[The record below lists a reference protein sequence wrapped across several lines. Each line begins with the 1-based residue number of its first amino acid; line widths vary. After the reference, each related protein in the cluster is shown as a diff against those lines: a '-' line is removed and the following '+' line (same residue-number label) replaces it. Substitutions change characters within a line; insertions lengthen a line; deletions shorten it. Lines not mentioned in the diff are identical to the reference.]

1 MPTQRNAP
9 LGSPPA
15 LAPPPGF
22 GAPPVLAPPGFPPPP
37 PSTYN
42 PTTPAAPPPPSAV
55 DATTAD
61 EKKRKQMNKKR
72 RQWNAINSKRY
83 AGGSHPTST
92 SAQVN
97 ATKADMPP
105 EHLRKVIRDHGDMS
119 ARKFQTDK
127 RVYLGALKYIPHA
140 VFKLLENMP
149 MPWEQTREVK
159 VLFHVTGAITFV
171 NEVPKVIEPIYY
183 AQWGTMWIMMRR
195 EKRDRTHFKRMR
207 FPPFDDEE
215 PPLDYGENI
224 LENPPLDPIWM
235 ELDEDEDSPVIEWF
249 YEHKPLID
257 DLRIV
262 NGPSYK
268 KWRLPVD
275 VMANLQ
281 RLASPLMVDL
291 VDPNYFHLFDKSS
304 FFNAKALNVAIPGK
318 CRFLFSCVSVFLFF
332 LFLLF
337 FHNKESDHVLWILIS
352 LSMFYFLFVVCNKN
366 RWTKI

>member
-1 MPTQRNAP
+1 
-9 LGSPPA
+9 
-15 LAPPPGF
+15 
-22 GAPPVLAPPGFPPPP
+22 
-37 PSTYN
+37 
-42 PTTPAAPPPPSAV
+42 
-55 DATTAD
+55 
-61 EKKRKQMNKKR
+61 
-72 RQWNAINSKRY
+72 
-83 AGGSHPTST
+83 
-92 SAQVN
+92 
-97 ATKADMPP
+97 MPP
-105 EHLRKVIRDHGDMS
+105 EHLRKVVRDHGDMS
-119 ARKFQTDK
+119 ARKFSTDK

-149 MPWEQTREVK
+149 MPWEQTRDVK

-171 NEVPKVIEPIYY
+171 NEVPKVIEPVYY

-195 EKRDRTHFKRMR
+195 EKRDRAHFKRMR

-215 PPLDYGENI
+215 APLDYGENI

-257 DLRIV
+257 SVMV
-262 NGPSYK
+262 NGSSYK

-304 FFNAKALNVAIPGK
+304 FFNAKALNVAIPGGPK
-318 CRFLFSCVSVFLFF
+318 FEPLFDDVEDDGDEDWNEFNDVSWRGWGEGWGGGWGWGGCFLFWGWRW
-332 LFLLF
+332 LLVWV
-337 FHNKESDHVLWILIS
+337 VL
-352 LSMFYFLFVVCNKN
+352 CGC
-366 RWTKI
+366 